1 MWGSFLMAALFLQ
14 MCLQNM
20 VRLTVTRER
29 EQKSYTLDQLLE
41 LQNKLMLLSTKGE
54 QGREQVSRFT
64 EVSEA
69 ALAVQKETSSST
81 GSVSPSALQVFEG
94 VRRLGVVLL
103 RMQTSG
109 NVLFRSWGAEV
120 QCCPCQQPCIRVAFQ
135 SLAGREMVYHGEVT
149 EQLGVLTDAMEV
161 CQKEWRSLV
170 GELRSR
176 SGLLNLYTSEQMVL
190 LCRWV
195 LRVQG
200 RASKVVP
207 PLLQNLL
214 LPIMPRCTLE
224 DIRSAYSRACKSH
237 VEQEPPAS
245 RGRTAEEDLMQFSSD
260 EDDDSMEHDGIGE
273 NGEGGLKDLW
283 LKFKL
288 NMGQFLTQHLDVSTL
303 ASFLSHLSGRNQ
315 QHVVRSLPSFLQEGK
330 PNLVLCPN
338 AEVFATT
345 VGVYAENPELPLPS
359 ADEVLV
365 CREETTEEEVEIFLR
380 RALCQGSLPS
390 WRKIYC
396 LVNPGLLGYDVSV
409 AFGEFFELLKRNAGP
424 SYHLV
429 IISPVEH
436 QHRYVPSFF
445 STYKV
450 QAGVS
455 PPPETVRTYLRH
467 HFAQNAHPRGGAAL
481 ASPGG
486 LSVWMV
492 SSERPAVGKS
502 DSDARPVT
510 KTRRKQEGLRIR
522 VFVFQENPFTWIVCL
537 RSSSSRI
544 LEPSV

>member
-1 MWGSFLMAALFLQ
+1 M
-14 MCLQNM
+14 
-20 VRLTVTRER
+20 
-29 EQKSYTLDQLLE
+29 
-41 LQNKLMLLSTKGE
+41 
-54 QGREQVSRFT
+54 
-64 EVSEA
+64 
-69 ALAVQKETSSST
+69 
-81 GSVSPSALQVFEG
+81 FEG
-94 VRRLGVVLL
+94 VQRLGAVLL

-109 NVLFRSWGAEV
+109 NMLFRSWGAEV
-120 QCCPCQQPCIRVAFQ
+120 RCCPRQQPCVRVAFL
-135 SLAGREMVYHGEVT
+135 SLAGREMVYGGEVT
-149 EQLGVLTDAMEV
+149 EQLGALADAMGR

-170 GELRSR
+170 AELRSR

-200 RASKVVP
+200 RASQAVP
-207 PLLQNLL
+207 PLLRNLL

-224 DIRSAYSRACKSH
+224 DIRSAYSSACKRH
-237 VEQEPPAS
+237 EEREPPAS
-245 RGRTAEEDLMQFSSD
+245 RRRAAEEDLMQFSSD
-260 EDDDSMEHDGIGE
+260 EDDDSMECDRIGE
-273 NGEGGLKDLW
+273 DGEGGLEDLW

-288 NMGQFLTQHLDVSTL
+288 NMGQFLTQHLDLSTL
-303 ASFLSHLSGRNQ
+303 ASFLTHLSGRNQ
-315 QHVVRSLPSFLQEGK
+315 QRVVRSLPSFLQEGK
-330 PNLVLCPN
+330 PNLVLCPG
-338 AEVFATT
+338 AEVFAST
-345 VGVYAENPELPLPS
+345 VGVYAESPELPLPS

-380 RALCQGSLPS
+380 RALCQGSPPG

-396 LVNPGLLGYDVSV
+396 LVNPGLLGYDISV
-409 AFGEFFELLKRNAGP
+409 AFGELFELLKRNAGL
-424 SYHLV
+424 SYRLV

-455 PPPETVRTYLRH
+455 PPPEAVRSYLRH
-467 HFAQNAHPRGGAAL
+467 RFAQTAHPRAGAAL

-510 KTRRKQEGLRIR
+510 KARRNQEGLRTR
-522 VFVFQENPFTWIVCL
+522 VFVFQENPSTWIVCL
-537 RSSSSRI
+537 RSSGRRI
-544 LEPSV
+544 PEPSA